1 MGAGRAV
8 RAACLLLW
16 LGAVPAL
23 GSDHPDPAPEE
34 ARASF
39 AQAGALERAGRCE
52 EAIAAYRS
60 AGEQGYAEAAVL
72 ERIGFCH
79 RVVAER
85 ADTPAARRLDHRLR
99 AATALTRAL
108 RLDPRNTSALRNLGD
123 LAASAGD
130 ARGALALYRHLDAI
144 APGDPTTLLRLGS
157 AHAQLGEHDLALA
170 QFRRAIRLVVEA
182 ESAGASGDQAG
193 RDAVAFS
200 HLGAA
205 ESLIALERRDEARRE
220 LSQVLA
226 VTSDVEPGSSDT
238 GLLRASTR
246 ARMLLGAID
255 E

>member
-1 MGAGRAV
+1 MGAGRAA
-8 RAACLLLW
+8 RAACLLLS
-16 LGAVPAL
+16 LGAAPAL
-23 GSDHPDPAPEE
+23 GGDHPAPEE
-34 ARASF
+34 ASASF
-39 AQAGALERAGRCE
+39 AQAAALERAGRCE

-72 ERIGFCH
+72 ERIGSCH

-85 ADTPAARRLDHRLR
+85 ADTPAAKRLDQRLR

-130 ARGALALYRHLDAI
+130 VRGALALYRHLDAI
-144 APGDPTTLLRLGS
+144 APDDPTTLLRLGS
-157 AHAQLGEHDLALA
+157 AHAELGEHAAALA
-170 QFRRAIRLVVEA
+170 QYRRAIRLAEA
-182 ESAGASGDQAG
+182 EPADASGQQVR

-226 VTSDVEPGSSDT
+226 VASDVEPGSPDAE
-238 GLLRASTR
+238 LLRASTR
-246 ARMLLGAID
+246 AQLLLGTMN
-255 E
+255 